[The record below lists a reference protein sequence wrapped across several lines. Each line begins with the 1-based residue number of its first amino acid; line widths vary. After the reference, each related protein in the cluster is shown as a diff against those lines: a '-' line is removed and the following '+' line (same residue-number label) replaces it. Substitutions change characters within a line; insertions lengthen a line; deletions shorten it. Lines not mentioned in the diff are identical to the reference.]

1 MTEFLESKSKKSKI
15 YWLPNAFT
23 TLSLFAG
30 FYSIVQAMNNDFLN
44 ASIAIFVAMLFDVL
58 DGRIARLTKTE
69 SSFGAQY
76 DSLSDM
82 VSFGVAPALIIYE
95 WELYSLG
102 KIGWLASFT
111 FCGCAALRLAR
122 FNANIFK
129 VEKNFFQGL
138 PSPAAAAFL
147 ASYVLFC
154 EVENFQINIH
164 TELLW
169 CFAVFASLS
178 MVSNIPYFSGKQFNY
193 RKTVPFSVIVLI
205 SFGVVFGIQLL
216 ETLPEIL
223 FLLSSIYVLSGYL
236 FKLRSFFK
244 KSS

>member
-1 MTEFLESKSKKSKI
+1 MTEFLESKVKNQKSI
-15 YWLPNAFT
+15 GFPMLFT

-30 FYSIVQAMNNDFLN
+30 FYSIVQAMNNNFLN
-44 ASIAIFVAMLFDVL
+44 ASIAIFVAMVFDAL

-129 VEKNFFQGL
+129 VEKIFFKVYPLQQL
-138 PSPAAAAFL
+138 QLFSP
-147 ASYVLFC
+147 YVLFC
-154 EVENFQINIH
+154 EVESFYINIH

-178 MVSNIPYFSGKQFNY
+178 MVSNIPYFSGKQLNY

-223 FLLSSIYVLSGYL
+223 FLLSFIYLLSGYL
-236 FKLRSFFK
+236 LKVRNFFK
-244 KSS
+244 KTS

>member
-44 ASIAIFVAMLFDVL
+44 ASIAIFVAMVFDAL

-111 FCGCAALRLAR
+111 FCGC
-122 FNANIFK
+122 
-129 VEKNFFQGL
+129 
-138 PSPAAAAFL
+138 S
-147 ASYVLFC
+147 
-154 EVENFQINIH
+154 
-164 TELLW
+164 T
-169 CFAVFASLS
+169 
-178 MVSNIPYFSGKQFNY
+178 
-193 RKTVPFSVIVLI
+193 KTC
-205 SFGVVFGIQLL
+205 
-216 ETLPEIL
+216 
-223 FLLSSIYVLSGYL
+223 
-236 FKLRSFFK
+236 
-244 KSS
+244 

>member
-1 MTEFLESKSKKSKI
+1 MSLLLKNLFFLITSGKASHGVLTPLYCSGKSK
-15 YWLPNAFT
+15 
-23 TLSLFAG
+23 
-30 FYSIVQAMNNDFLN
+30 YS
-44 ASIAIFVAMLFDVL
+44 
-58 DGRIARLTKTE
+58 E
-69 SSFGAQY
+69 
-76 DSLSDM
+76 
-82 VSFGVAPALIIYE
+82 
-95 WELYSLG
+95 
-102 KIGWLASFT
+102 
-111 FCGCAALRLAR
+111 
-122 FNANIFK
+122 K

>member
-1 MTEFLESKSKKSKI
+1 
-15 YWLPNAFT
+15 
-23 TLSLFAG
+23 
-30 FYSIVQAMNNDFLN
+30 
-44 ASIAIFVAMLFDVL
+44 
-58 DGRIARLTKTE
+58 
-69 SSFGAQY
+69 
-76 DSLSDM
+76 M

-102 KIGWLASFT
+102 KIGWLASLLSVVVQHLDLQDLMQIFLKLKKI
-111 FCGCAALRLAR
+111 F
-122 FNANIFK
+122 FK
-129 VEKNFFQGL
+129 VF
-138 PSPAAAAFL
+138 SPAAAAFL

-216 ETLPEIL
+216 ETLPK
-223 FLLSSIYVLSGYL
+223 FY
-236 FKLRSFFK
+236 FF
-244 KSS
+244 